1 MSQVKDA
8 FWSGFRQGLPFI
20 LVVVPFALLF
30 GVVSTEAGLS
40 VFETLSF
47 SVVVIAGAA
56 QFTALQLLTEE
67 APTLIV
73 LASAL
78 AVNLRM
84 AMYSATLAPHLG
96 KAPVW
101 KRALAAYLLVDQVF
115 ASSNLEYEK
124 RPDMSVAA
132 KWYFLIGTAAP
143 VVPLWYLATFLG
155 AYIGSAI
162 PPSLALDFAVPIT
175 FLAMVGPALRTI
187 AHVGAAGT
195 ALVMS
200 PVLIWVPHSLN
211 IMLAGIAAMIVGAAI
226 EKRIQGARA

>member
-1 MSQVKDA
+1 MSQVNGA

-20 LVVVPFALLF
+20 LVIVPFALLF
-30 GVVSTEAGLS
+30 GVVATEAGLS
-40 VFETLSF
+40 IVETLGF

-56 QFTALQLLTEE
+56 QFTALQLMTEQ

-96 KAPVW
+96 KAPMW
-101 KRALAAYLLVDQVF
+101 KRALAAYVLVDQVF
-115 ASSNLEYEK
+115 AISSLEYE
-124 RPDMSVAA
+124 RRRDMSVAA
-132 KWYFLIGTAAP
+132 KWSFMIGTAAP
-143 VVPLWYLATFLG
+143 VVPLWYLATYLG

-162 PPSLALDFAVPIT
+162 PPELALDFAVPIT
-175 FLAMVGPALRTI
+175 FLAMIGPALRTL
-187 AHVGAAGT
+187 AHIGAAAT
-195 ALVMS
+195 ALAVS
-200 PVLIWVPHSLN
+200 PMLIWVPHSLN

-226 EKRIQGARA
+226 EKRMGAV

>member
-8 FWSGFRQGLPFI
+8 YWSGLRQCLPFLI
-20 LVVVPFALLF
+20 VVVPFAILF
-30 GVVSTEAGLS
+30 GVVATEAGLS

-56 QFTALQLLTEE
+56 QFTALQLMTEQ
-67 APTLIV
+67 APTIIV

-96 KAPVW
+96 KAPLW
-101 KRALAAYLLVDQVF
+101 KRACAAYFLVDQVF
-115 ASSNLEYEK
+115 ALSNFEYEK
-124 RPDMSVAA
+124 RPEWDVAT
-132 KWYFLIGTAAP
+132 KWAFLMGAATPMAP
-143 VVPLWYLATFLG
+143 VWYVSTFVG

-162 PPSLALDFAVPIT
+162 PPELALDFAVPIT
-175 FLAMVGPALRTI
+175 FLAMIGPALRTV

-195 ALVMS
+195 ALVVS
-200 PVLIWVPHSLN
+200 PLLIWVPHSLN

-226 EKRIQGARA
+226 EKRIGGV